1 MDMKKILATLD
12 GVASTPV
19 TGSNDMK
26 KFMNIIRESAVAKE
40 SVITSFEADSVGG
53 DANTFLIDADKINDL
68 VMSNIDKIKINAD
81 EQLLKDMMSKFNAF
95 MSSYH
100 AVGKD
105 ILQPGLFDDKMG
117 VEIEEAGY
125 RGRRDSYQ
133 RDYDSSVD
141 MGSRERENDEG
152 NTEPPNNFA
161 VSING
166 KPWKVFK
173 GRGQYADDSAE
184 RNHYKQ
190 LKVWAAK
197 KSESTG
203 KKWEVSVTGAPATE
217 NNASE
222 GNPLTV
228 EPLGVSID
236 SWEKSVRARYPDAKF
251 ATQKMPNGATMAM
264 NASGQVGIYDPKR
277 KYYKVGPETQESV
290 AEELDP
296 EHAEYLKRQADV
308 SRSTGLA
315 VGDRVT
321 LKDRPG
327 FEGEIVHDWGGGDF
341 TISGSGGGM
350 SQSKNHRA
358 NARLIQKIQG
368 VAEGLSFA
376 DYLNLAE
383 AKQKGV
389 DGKVCWDG
397 YKRMGTKKK
406 GGKTVDNC
414 VPTGKK

>member
-133 RDYDSSVD
+133 RDYDSSVSG

-173 GRGQYADDSAE
+173 GRGQYAEDDRE
-184 RNHYKQ
+184 KQHYQQ
-190 LKVWAAK
+190 LKAWAAK

-217 NNASE
+217 NKAAE
-222 GNPLTV
+222 GNPFQV
-228 EPLGVSID
+228 KPMAVSLD
-236 SWEKSVRARYPDAKF
+236 SWEKAVRARYPDAKF
-251 ATQKMPNGATMAM
+251 ATQKTPNGATMAM

-277 KYYKVGPETQESV
+277 SYSKVGPDVEEGNEFSGELAKAKASGAKSFNVDGKDYPVKEAGERTMSRAAKGHEKYGKEGMKALAKAGREGASDEQLDKIRDKHDKYGES
-290 AEELDP
+290 
-296 EHAEYLKRQADV
+296 
-308 SRSTGLA
+308 
-315 VGDRVT
+315 
-321 LKDRPG
+321 
-327 FEGEIVHDWGGGDF
+327 
-341 TISGSGGGM
+341 
-350 SQSKNHRA
+350 
-358 NARLIQKIQG
+358 
-368 VAEGLSFA
+368 LSFA